1 MFPRAAALAP
11 RSRARRSP
19 DRAPAVTRR
28 AVPRSVHPAI
38 IAAATASTASSS
50 PTASYSPTNA
60 AVSAAPRVS
69 RVRRTILALPGRL
82 GLTVSNT
89 HCGFAAPSTVDDGV
103 DKDDDVVAD
112 KGVDDGVKGDNCR
125 DR

>member
-1 MFPRAAALAP
+1 M
-11 RSRARRSP
+11 
-19 DRAPAVTRR
+19 TRR

-103 DKDDDVVAD
+103 DKDDDVVVD